1 MDSLLKINN
10 PEPLKINKIIKI
22 KALIKLKHCIKYFR
36 EKNDDEFVENLIIDE
51 MLEVEDGKK

>member
-22 KALIKLKHCIKYFR
+22 KALIKLRHCINYLR
-36 EKNDDEFVENLIIDE
+36 DNPDNEFVENLVIDE
-51 MLEVEDGKK
+51 ILEVEDGK